1 MVVTATVCGLGAA
14 PSRADG
20 SDVRLSAP
28 ASVVAG
34 KPCRVTVAVSAGV
47 RGTALLQQR
56 TGSRWR
62 TVSTARLK
70 RRSAALRC
78 PTVSRAGLTRRFRAL
93 VRRVALLANPK
104 LILDADG
111 VADIRAGRIDP
122 RIIAVL
128 TTLSH
133 TYTITVST
141 MCSDHPKLT
150 SGGSISNHWFGR
162 GMDIAAIDG
171 VPVSPG
177 NVRAREATDA
187 LSSFDP
193 SYRPD
198 EVGSP
203 WVISGRATSPTPR
216 ARTTSTSRSSG
227 RSTPPGRRPPDEAA
241 RRSAGHAL
249 RG

>member
-1 MVVTATVCGLGAA
+1 M
-14 PSRADG
+14 
-20 SDVRLSAP
+20 
-28 ASVVAG
+28 
-34 KPCRVTVAVSAGV
+34 
-47 RGTALLQQR
+47 
-56 TGSRWR
+56 
-62 TVSTARLK
+62 
-70 RRSAALRC
+70 
-78 PTVSRAGLTRRFRAL
+78 
-93 VRRVALLANPK
+93 RRVALLANSK

-150 SGGSISNHWFGR
+150 SGGSISNHYFGR

-203 WVISGRATSPTPR
+203 WVISKPGHFTDAASQDNIHVAFERPIDPSW
-216 ARTTSTSRSSG
+216 
-227 RSTPPGRRPPDEAA
+227 TPPA
-241 RRSAGHAL
+241 
-249 RG
+249 